1 MNAVRCPGRFQR
13 FRDRAV
19 SDGRHEV
26 SPLAA
31 VQPGNKVPF
40 YKRDCPIVFDLNV
53 EQVVQ
58 QVAVFGGGENDIPNR
73 CFVFRSR
80 LTGPMLVSV
89 RHSAKQQSKII
100 ASGSSGRM
108 VNQPKHSGCGEPIF
122 RIQKSQGFET
132 R

>member
-73 CFVFRSR
+73 CFVFQKQADGADAGERAA
-80 LTGPMLVSV
+80 L
-89 RHSAKQQSKII
+89 AKQQSKII

-122 RIQKSQGFET
+122 RIQKSRGFET